1 MSKIVTVLLHGCHV
15 FRPCRAAFAI
25 AAIRRRATLRAMFG
39 LDPTIFWFVFL
50 VTIFA
55 GFVKGAVGFAMP
67 MIMMSAFASVLR
79 PEQALAALILPTLVT
94 NVLQAGRQGLGAAW
108 GSVKRYRWHI
118 GMVALFIL
126 VSAPLV
132 RVVPQGLM
140 YLLLGVPITGFAL
153 WQLSGR
159 PMKLDVRHE
168 RRFEI
173 VTGIIGGLYGGMS
186 GIWGPPLIVYL
197 LSIGASKQDQMR
209 VQGVVFLLG
218 AVILTGAHLA
228 SGVLN
233 PQTLPLS
240 ALLVLPGLS
249 GMLAGLWVHDRL
261 NVAQFRR
268 WTLVLLALSGLNLV
282 RRGLEILIADR

>member
-15 FRPCRAAFAI
+15 FRLCRAAFAI

-94 NVLQAGRQGLGAAW
+94 NVLQAGRQGIGAAW

-140 YLLLGVPITGFAL
+140 YLLLGVPITGFAPPTGAMAGVEL
-153 WQLSGR
+153 VKPKAISEVA
-159 PMKLDVRHE
+159 VRIHAISVRSLASRVRSAA
-168 RRFEI
+168 RRFLGSAGPSTI
-173 VTGIIGGLYGGMS
+173 
-186 GIWGPPLIVYL
+186 GPPLVL
-197 LSIGASKQDQMR
+197 APSGGVDQSGKSIGTRKAARIPAMAS
-209 VQGVVFLLG
+209 
-218 AVILTGAHLA
+218 
-228 SGVLN
+228 
-233 PQTLPLS
+233 
-240 ALLVLPGLS
+240 
-249 GMLAGLWVHDRL
+249 
-261 NVAQFRR
+261 
-268 WTLVLLALSGLNLV
+268 
-282 RRGLEILIADR
+282 

>member
-94 NVLQAGRQGLGAAW
+94 NVLQAGRQGIGAAW

-173 VTGIIGGLYGGMS
+173 VTGIIGGLYGGIS

-197 LSIGASKQDQMR
+197 LSTGASKSEQMR
-209 VQGVVFLLG
+209 VQGIVFLLG
-218 AVILTGAHLA
+218 AIMLLVAHLF
-228 SGVLN
+228 SGILN
-233 PQTLPLS
+233 AQTLPLS
-240 ALLVLPGLS
+240 LILCIPAFLGMQLGFAL
-249 GMLAGLWVHDRL
+249 HDRMD
-261 NVAQFRR
+261 VVQFRR
-268 WTLVLLALSGLNLV
+268 WTLILLVITGLNLV
-282 RRGLEILIADR
+282 RRAFSIGF